1 LENST
6 FERNYEFKPET
17 SGIYRVRAVLEKWD
31 PLTVGPRETTFTVYE
46 NENYSNSN
54 TSDSTTCT
62 EQKVIINEIMYNPKG
77 SDNGR
82 EWIELFN
89 AGNCEV
95 NLTGWKFFE
104 SNTNHKI
111 TLIFGSIILKPNQF
125 TIISNNATKFK
136 EEYPSVSCNIFQSS
150 FSLSNIGEFIAIKNS
165 SLQIIDSVNY
175 SSFWGAND
183 NGKSLELKDGIW
195 VESYVDGGTPCMPND
210 DKPTENQET
219 KNEAITGFA
228 ALPSLNNNS
237 LNTFTDN
244 STNNTQRTSLNVPLE
259 ENTTST
265 KNETSKNIANKNET
279 KIERSINKTKE
290 SPQNKSPQTGLFGLT
305 LSNYILILIILVSIT
320 LGVGSLLLFRALKY
334 GKKETPKKKV
344 KSGKN

>member
-1 LENST
+1 
-6 FERNYEFKPET
+6 
-17 SGIYRVRAVLEKWD
+17 
-31 PLTVGPRETTFTVYE
+31 
-46 NENYSNSN
+46 
-54 TSDSTTCT
+54 
-62 EQKVIINEIMYNPKG
+62 MYNPKG
-77 SDNGR
+77 SDKER

-125 TIISNNATKFK
+125 AIISNNATKFK
-136 EEYPSVSCNIFQSS
+136 EEYPSASCSIFQSS
-150 FSLSNIGEFIAIKNS
+150 FSLSNSGEFIAIKNS
-165 SLQIIDSVNY
+165 SLEIIDSVNY
-175 SSFWGAND
+175 SSSLGAND
-183 NGKSLELKDGIW
+183 NGKSLELKNGVW
-195 VESYVDGGTPCMPND
+195 MESYIDGGTPCMPND

-237 LNTFTDN
+237 LNF
-244 STNNTQRTSLNVPLE
+244 STNILSN
-259 ENTTST
+259 
-265 KNETSKNIANKNET
+265 
-279 KIERSINKTKE
+279 E

-305 LSNYILILIILVSIT
+305 FSNYILILIILVSIT

-334 GKKETPKKKV
+334 GKEKPKKKV
-344 KSGKN
+344 KSSKN